1 MGCMQQV
8 VDLQKSEAFQGL
20 GIQLLSLSP
29 DPVDAWRDEGGG
41 MGITSPMLS
50 DTGNVTYLQY
60 GATDWMM
67 ASEPGH
73 TFILV
78 DESGTVVWVRDYGAP
93 ENGGLMY
100 VPPDELVQSIKEHL
114 DR

>member
-1 MGCMQQV
+1 M
-8 VDLQKSEAFQGL
+8 VDLQKSEVFKGL

-29 DPVDAWRDEGGG
+29 DSVDAWREEGGG

-50 DTGNVTYLQY
+50 DIGNVTYHQY
-60 GATDWMM
+60 GSTGWMM
-67 ASEPGH
+67 ASNEPGH

-78 DESGTVVWVRDYGAP
+78 DETGTVAWVRDYGAP

-100 VPPDELVQSIKEHL
+100 VAPDELVQSIREHL